1 MNRAGAVGTGG
12 RTGPATMPRLQWRR
26 TVLWDAMGF
35 SSARHGWMTALLASF
50 LALFVL
56 VTAVEAA
63 TCAPEAATAHA
74 SEIVADAPSDSDNTD
89 RPDQHAICS
98 HGHCHHG
105 GVAVP
110 QTPDAPV
117 VTHAGSDLDALPL
130 ADGLP
135 SRMPAGPDRPP
146 RG

>member
-1 MNRAGAVGTGG
+1 MS
-12 RTGPATMPRLQWRR
+12 RR
-26 TVLWDAMGF
+26 RVVWDRMGF
-35 SSARHGWMTALLASF
+35 PSVRHGLMTALLAVFVS
-50 LALFVL
+50 LFVL
-56 VTAVEAA
+56 VSAVDAA
-63 TCAPEAATAHA
+63 TCSPEATASSA
-74 SEIVADAPSDSDNTD
+74 SSTTVASDLPGDQDNGG
-89 RPDQHAICS
+89 PDNHAICS

-105 GVAVP
+105 GIAMP

-117 VTHAGSDLDALPL
+117 VTHAASDLDALPL

>member
-1 MNRAGAVGTGG
+1 MA
-12 RTGPATMPRLQWRR
+12 
-26 TVLWDAMGF
+26 
-35 SSARHGWMTALLASF
+35 ALLASF

-56 VTAVEAA
+56 VSAVEAA

-74 SEIVADAPSDSDNTD
+74 SEIVADAPFDSNDTD

-110 QTPDAPV
+110 QASEAPV
-117 VTHAGSDLDALPL
+117 VTHAGANLDAQPL

-135 SRMPAGPDRPP
+135 SRKPAGPDRPP

>member
-1 MNRAGAVGTGG
+1 MTAVAAVRRRWRLMS
-12 RTGPATMPRLQWRR
+12 RTR
-26 TVLWDAMGF
+26 VVWDGMGF
-35 SSARHGWMTALLASF
+35 PSVRHGLMTALLAAFVS
-50 LALFVL
+50 LFVL
-56 VTAVEAA
+56 VSAVDAA
-63 TCAPEAATAHA
+63 TCSPEAMA
-74 SEIVADAPSDSDNTD
+74 SPASSALADIPVDQDDGGPADN
-89 RPDQHAICS
+89 HAICS

-117 VTHAGSDLDALPL
+117 VTHAGADLNARLL

-135 SRMPAGPDRPP
+135 SRVPAGPERPP

>member
-1 MNRAGAVGTGG
+1 MR
-12 RTGPATMPRLQWRR
+12 RLMSRR
-26 TVLWDAMGF
+26 RMVWDRMGF
-35 SSARHGWMTALLASF
+35 PAVRHGLMTALLAAF
-50 LALFVL
+50 LSLFVL
-56 VTAVEAA
+56 VSAVDAA
-63 TCAPEAATAHA
+63 TCSPEAMTSPA
-74 SEIVADAPSDSDNTD
+74 SSAIVDGPVDQGDSGAPDN
-89 RPDQHAICS
+89 HAICS

-110 QTPDAPV
+110 QSPEAPV
-117 VTHAGSDLDALPL
+117 VTHAGTDLTALPL

>member
-1 MNRAGAVGTGG
+1 MA
-12 RTGPATMPRLQWRR
+12 
-26 TVLWDAMGF
+26 
-35 SSARHGWMTALLASF
+35 ALLASF

-56 VTAVEAA
+56 VSAVDAA
-63 TCAPEAATAHA
+63 TCAPEAATAPA
-74 SEIVADAPSDSDNTD
+74 SQIIAEAPADSGDTD
-89 RPDQHAICS
+89 QPDQHAICS

-110 QTPDAPV
+110 QTPDAPA
-117 VTHAGSDLDALPL
+117 VTHAGANLDALPL